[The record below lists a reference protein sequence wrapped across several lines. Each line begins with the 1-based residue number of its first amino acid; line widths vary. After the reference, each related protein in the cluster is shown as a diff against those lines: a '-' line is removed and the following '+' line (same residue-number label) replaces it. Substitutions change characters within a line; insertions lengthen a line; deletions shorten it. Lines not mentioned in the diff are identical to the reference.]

1 MSLRP
6 VVPSSPAPPADTP
19 QAQVPTKSNQPRTK
33 KPRASFYALGL
44 SESGTRFRLV
54 EMEGQEAIAQE
65 TTLAALDALLLDSD
79 RLLFAA
85 TGKLFSPSS
94 PLPFGG
100 PRTKPGYVNYRGSTT
115 QDLKRYIVSEM
126 YRLYSI
132 TRCRKLLKYVATC
145 FHCVLDY
152 QQDGRKDDLDELMLK
167 GMKRSGHIDWSGAR
181 YIPEG
186 LQHRSLYSQD
196 SMVPYGGVEFSVKGR
211 FGMRREDH
219 LVATFSESPSGSAS
233 GSECPSST
241 INSSNSGSAAISDQ
255 MSSTGSTES
264 SRHTSSL
271 SGNSSS
277 SCSGQSSSRMN
288 AEIMNGDSAATSP
301 RRILRQR

>member
-6 VVPSSPAPPADTP
+6 VVPSSQPLPLTPPSP
-19 QAQVPTKSNQPRTK
+19 S
-33 KPRASFYALGL
+33 L

-85 TGKLFSPSS
+85 TGKLFSPHRRFRSAA
-94 PLPFGG
+94 PE
-100 PRTKPGYVNYRGSTT
+100 RN
-115 QDLKRYIVSEM
+115 QAM
-126 YRLYSI
+126 
-132 TRCRKLLKYVATC
+132 KLLKYVATC

-186 LQHRSLYSQD
+186 LQHRSSIHKTLWFLTAELNFQSKVALVCGEKII
-196 SMVPYGGVEFSVKGR
+196 SL
-211 FGMRREDH
+211 H
-219 LVATFSESPSGSAS
+219 L
-233 GSECPSST
+233 
-241 INSSNSGSAAISDQ
+241 
-255 MSSTGSTES
+255 
-264 SRHTSSL
+264 L
-271 SGNSSS
+271 
-277 SCSGQSSSRMN
+277 
-288 AEIMNGDSAATSP
+288 
-301 RRILRQR
+301 

>member
-1 MSLRP
+1 MGYNYTAIIIEKTTPHWSNQVWSDFWIRFN
-6 VVPSSPAPPADTP
+6 VEENVASTGGSIVAAPPADTP
-19 QAQVPTKSNQPRTK
+19 QAQVPTKSNQPGQE
-33 KPRASFYALGL
+33 AAGSFYALGL

-167 GMKRSGHIDWSGAR
+167 GMPTT
-181 YIPEG
+181 IPPP
-186 LQHRSLYSQD
+186 L
-196 SMVPYGGVEFSVKGR
+196 
-211 FGMRREDH
+211 
-219 LVATFSESPSGSAS
+219 
-233 GSECPSST
+233 
-241 INSSNSGSAAISDQ
+241 
-255 MSSTGSTES
+255 
-264 SRHTSSL
+264 
-271 SGNSSS
+271 
-277 SCSGQSSSRMN
+277 
-288 AEIMNGDSAATSP
+288 
-301 RRILRQR
+301 